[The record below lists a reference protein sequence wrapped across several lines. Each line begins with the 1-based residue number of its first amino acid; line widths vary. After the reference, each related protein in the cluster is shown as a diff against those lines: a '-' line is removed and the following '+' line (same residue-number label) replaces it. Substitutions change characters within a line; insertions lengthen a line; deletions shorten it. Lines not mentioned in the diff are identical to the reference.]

1 VKLACVIHR
10 FGADIAGG
18 SESHCRAVALHLA
31 QSHDVTVLTS
41 CAHDHVTWENHY
53 SEGESTDGPLR
64 VRRFP
69 AVRRRDLARF
79 RDISRKVF
87 SGRGSAEE
95 QEEWFRENGPLVPAL
110 LDDLRARGGEYD
122 RVLFWSYRYFPTYF
136 GLPLVADRAILLP
149 TAEEDPLIRAA
160 ALERFFALPAGYLF
174 LTPEEQELV
183 SERAPIRVPSAV
195 IGCGIDP
202 AETETGSGRVLCESS
217 GKTLP
222 DPVSSA
228 EPFVLYLG
236 RVDPNKG
243 CESLLRYFTR
253 YIAART
259 QHLAPSTQHLAP
271 STQHLAPSTQ
281 HLAPSTQHLA
291 PSTQHLAPST
301 QHPASSTQHPLQ
313 LVLAGPVNMPV
324 PEHPSIRTLGF
335 VADDVREALLS
346 RARVLLMPSPYESL
360 SMVVLEAW
368 NHGLP
373 VLVNARCAVLRGQ
386 VRRADGGLHYRTGAE
401 FVAALDRLLDRPDEA
416 RTLGAQGLA
425 FVEREYRWPTVVR
438 KIEDVLVRSG
448 SRASPV

>member
-1 VKLACVIHR
+1 LKLACVIHR

-18 SESHCRAVALHLA
+18 SESHCRVVAHHLA
-31 QSHDVTVLTS
+31 DAHDVTVLTS
-41 CAHDHVTWENHY
+41 CARDHVTWENHY
-53 SEGESTDGPLR
+53 AQGESSDGRLR

-69 AVRRRDLARF
+69 VVRRRDLARF
-79 RDISRKVF
+79 RDVSRLVF
-87 SGRGSAEE
+87 SGRASNAD
-95 QEEWFRENGPLVPAL
+95 QEAWFRENGPVVPAL
-110 LDDLRARGGEYD
+110 LDELQGRGTAYD

-160 ALERFFALPAGYLF
+160 ALETFFSRPAGYLF
-174 LTPEEQELV
+174 LTPEEADLV
-183 SERAPIRVPSAV
+183 AERAPVRAPAAV

-202 AETETGSGRVLCESS
+202 VEKGSDPFSDRTSAEKGS
-217 GKTLP
+217 
-222 DPVSSA
+222 DPFSLT

-243 CESLLRYFTR
+243 CESLLHYFARYVAGRAQAPGTR
-253 YIAART
+253 
-259 QHLAPSTQHLAP
+259 
-271 STQHLAPSTQ
+271 
-281 HLAPSTQHLA
+281 
-291 PSTQHLAPST
+291 
-301 QHPASSTQHPLQ
+301 HPIQ

-324 PEHPSIRTLGF
+324 PDHPSIHVLGF
-335 VADDVREALLS
+335 VEDDVRAALLS

-401 FVAALDRLLDRPDEA
+401 FAAALDYLLDRPDEA
-416 RTLGAQGLA
+416 RALGAQGHA
-425 FVEREYRWPTVVR
+425 YVEREYRWPTVMQ
-438 KIEDVLVRSG
+438 KIETVLVG
-448 SRASPV
+448 SRN

>member
-53 SEGESTDGPLR
+53 PAGDSADGPLR

-79 RDISRKVF
+79 RDISRRVF
-87 SGRGSAEE
+87 SGRGSDED
-95 QEEWFRENGPLVPAL
+95 QDEWFRENGPAVPAL
-110 LDDLRARGGEYD
+110 LEDLRVRGSAYD

-136 GLPLVADRAILLP
+136 GLPLVADRGILLP

-160 ALERFFALPAGYLF
+160 ALERTFAHPAGYLF
-174 LTPEEQELV
+174 LTPEEADLV
-183 SERAPIRVPSAV
+183 GERVQVRVPSAV

-202 AETETGSGRVLCESS
+202 VAPSARLAELGI
-217 GKTLP
+217 P
-222 DPVSSA
+222 

-243 CESLLRYFTR
+243 CESLLHYFTR

-259 QHLAPSTQHLAP
+259 QHP
-271 STQHLAPSTQ
+271 
-281 HLAPSTQHLA
+281 
-291 PSTQHLAPST
+291 APST
-301 QHPASSTQHPLQ
+301 QHPAPSTEHPAPSTQHPAPSTQHPLQ

-324 PEHPSIRTLGF
+324 PDHPSIRTLGF

-401 FVAALDRLLDRPDEA
+401 FAAALDYLLDRPEEA
-416 RTLGAQGLA
+416 HTLGAQGLQY
-425 FVEREYRWPTVVR
+425 VEREYRWPTVVS

-448 SRASPV
+448 SRAKAV

>member
-160 ALERFFALPAGYLF
+160 ALERTFERPAGYLF
-174 LTPEEQELV
+174 LTPEEADLV
-183 SERAPIRVPSAV
+183 GERVPVRVPTAV

-202 AETETGSGRVLCESS
+202 AEGVRPLSRNSS
-217 GKTLP
+217 ERGLAP
-222 DPVSSA
+222 SA
-228 EPFVLYLG
+228 DIADPFVLYLG

-253 YIAART
+253 YMTHGRGIT
-259 QHLAPSTQHLAP
+259 
-271 STQHLAPSTQ
+271 
-281 HLAPSTQHLA
+281 
-291 PSTQHLAPST
+291 
-301 QHPASSTQHPLQ
+301 

-401 FVAALDRLLDRPDEA
+401 FVAALDHLLDRPDEA

-425 FVEREYRWPTVVR
+425 YVEREYRWPTVVR

-448 SRASPV
+448 SRASAV

>member
-18 SESHCRAVALHLA
+18 SEGHCRAIAMHLA

-53 SEGESTDGPLR
+53 AAGESADGPLR

-69 AVRRRDLARF
+69 VVRRRDLARF
-79 RDISRKVF
+79 RDISRTVF
-87 SGRGSAEE
+87 SGRGSDED

-110 LDDLRARGGEYD
+110 LEDLRARGTDFD

-136 GLPLVADRAILLP
+136 GLPLVADRAVLLP

-160 ALERFFALPAGYLF
+160 ALERTFERPAGYLF
-174 LTPEEQELV
+174 LTPEEADLV
-183 SERAPIRVPSAV
+183 GERVDVRVPSAV

-202 AETETGSGRVLCESS
+202 LQGGPFAAAQGGHTGRP
-217 GKTLP
+217 LP
-222 DPVSSA
+222 DGVGD
-228 EPFVLYLG
+228 PFVLYLG

-253 YIAART
+253 YVAEGRALTLI
-259 QHLAPSTQHLAP
+259 
-271 STQHLAPSTQ
+271 
-281 HLAPSTQHLA
+281 
-291 PSTQHLAPST
+291 
-301 QHPASSTQHPLQ
+301 
-313 LVLAGPVNMPV
+313 LAGPVNMPV

-401 FVAALDRLLDRPDEA
+401 FVAALDYLLDRPDEA

-425 FVEREYRWPTVVR
+425 YVEREYRWPTVVQ
-438 KIEDVLVRSG
+438 KVETVLARVG
-448 SRASPV
+448 TLG

>member
-1 VKLACVIHR
+1 M
-10 FGADIAGG
+10 
-18 SESHCRAVALHLA
+18 
-31 QSHDVTVLTS
+31 
-41 CAHDHVTWENHY
+41 
-53 SEGESTDGPLR
+53 DGPLR

-69 AVRRRDLARF
+69 VVRRRDLARF

-136 GLPLVADRAILLP
+136 GLPLVADRAVLLP

-174 LTPEEQELV
+174 LTPEEAVLV
-183 SERAPIRVPSAV
+183 SERVPVRAPAEV

-202 AETETGSGRVLCESS
+202 VRGGHMGPPLQTGVGADPRVGPEVLERLAIS
-217 GKTLP
+217 
-222 DPVSSA
+222 D
-228 EPFVLYLG
+228 PFVLYLG

-253 YIAART
+253 YIRDRT
-259 QHLAPSTQHLAP
+259 QHS
-271 STQHLAPSTQ
+271 
-281 HLAPSTQHLA
+281 
-291 PSTQHLAPST
+291 APST
-301 QHPASSTQHPLQ
+301 QHPIQ

-335 VADDVREALLS
+335 VADDVRETLLS

-401 FVAALDRLLDRPDEA
+401 FVATLDRLLDRPDEA

-425 FVEREYRWPTVVR
+425 YVEREYRWPTVVR

-448 SRASPV
+448 SRASAV

>member
-18 SESHCRAVALHLA
+18 SESHCRATALHLA

-53 SEGESTDGPLR
+53 PAGESADGPLR

-79 RDISRKVF
+79 RDISRRVF
-87 SGRGSAEE
+87 SGRGSAED
-95 QEEWFRENGPLVPAL
+95 QEEWFRENGPVVPAL
-110 LDDLRARGGEYD
+110 VDELGARGREYD

-160 ALERFFALPAGYLF
+160 ALEPLFALPAGYLF
-174 LTPEEQELV
+174 LTPEEEALV
-183 SERAPIRVPSAV
+183 AERAPVRAPSAV

-202 AETETGSGRVLCESS
+202 VRGGHTGPPLR
-217 GKTLP
+217 
-222 DPVSSA
+222 DIA
-228 EPFVLYLG
+228 DPFVLYLG

-243 CESLLRYFTR
+243 CESLLHYFSRY
-253 YIAART
+253 AARGRHVT
-259 QHLAPSTQHLAP
+259 
-271 STQHLAPSTQ
+271 
-281 HLAPSTQHLA
+281 
-291 PSTQHLAPST
+291 
-301 QHPASSTQHPLQ
+301 

-324 PEHPSIRTLGF
+324 PEHPSIRALGL
-335 VADDVREALLS
+335 VSDEVREALLA
-346 RARVLLMPSPYESL
+346 RAKVLVMPSPYESL
-360 SMVVLEAW
+360 SMVLLEAW

-373 VLVNARCAVLRGQ
+373 ALVNARCAVLRGQ

-401 FVAALDRLLDRPDEA
+401 FAAGLDYLLDRPDEA
-416 RTLGAQGLA
+416 RALGGQGLA
-425 FVEREYRWPTVVR
+425 YLEREYRWPAVMR
-438 KIEDVLVRSG
+438 KIEDVLARSG
-448 SRASPV
+448 ARVGAV

>member
-160 ALERFFALPAGYLF
+160 VLERTFERPAGYLF
-174 LTPEEQELV
+174 LTPEEADLV
-183 SERAPIRVPSAV
+183 GERVPVRVPTAV

-202 AETETGSGRVLCESS
+202 AEGVRPLSRNSS
-217 GKTLP
+217 ERGLAP
-222 DPVSSA
+222 SA
-228 EPFVLYLG
+228 DIADPFVLYLG

-253 YIAART
+253 YMTHGRGIT
-259 QHLAPSTQHLAP
+259 
-271 STQHLAPSTQ
+271 
-281 HLAPSTQHLA
+281 
-291 PSTQHLAPST
+291 
-301 QHPASSTQHPLQ
+301 

-401 FVAALDRLLDRPDEA
+401 FVAALDHLLDRPDEA
-416 RTLGAQGLA
+416 RTLGTQGLA
-425 FVEREYRWPTVVR
+425 YVEREYRWPTVVR

-448 SRASPV
+448 SRASAV

>member
-53 SEGESTDGPLR
+53 PEGESTDGPLR
-64 VRRFP
+64 IRRFP

-95 QEEWFRENGPLVPAL
+95 QDEWFRENGPLVPAL

-136 GLPLVADRAILLP
+136 GLPLVADRAVLLP

-160 ALERFFALPAGYLF
+160 ALERTFERPAGYLF
-174 LTPEEQELV
+174 LTPEEADLV
-183 SERAPIRVPSAV
+183 GERVPVRVPAEV

-202 AETETGSGRVLCESS
+202 AEGVRPLSRNSS
-217 GKTLP
+217 EKGLTTSA
-222 DPVSSA
+222 DIA

-253 YIAART
+253 YVNGGRAIT
-259 QHLAPSTQHLAP
+259 
-271 STQHLAPSTQ
+271 
-281 HLAPSTQHLA
+281 
-291 PSTQHLAPST
+291 
-301 QHPASSTQHPLQ
+301 

-425 FVEREYRWPTVVR
+425 YLEREYRWPTVVR

-448 SRASPV
+448 SRASAV

>member
-1 VKLACVIHR
+1 
-10 FGADIAGG
+10 
-18 SESHCRAVALHLA
+18 VALHLA

-53 SEGESTDGPLR
+53 PAGESADGRLR
-64 VRRFP
+64 IRRFP

-87 SGRGSAEE
+87 SGRGSDDD
-95 QEEWFRENGPLVPAL
+95 QDEWFRENGPLVPAL
-110 LDDLRARGGEYD
+110 LDELRARGGEYD

-136 GLPLVADRAILLP
+136 GVPLVADRAILLP

-160 ALERFFALPAGYLF
+160 ALERMFERPAGYLF
-174 LTPEEQELV
+174 LTPEEADLV
-183 SERAPIRVPSAV
+183 GERVAVRVPSAV

-202 AETETGSGRVLCESS
+202 VAPSARLAELGI
-217 GKTLP
+217 P
-222 DPVSSA
+222 

-243 CESLLRYFTR
+243 CESLLHYFTR
-253 YIAART
+253 YIDART
-259 QHLAPSTQHLAP
+259 QHSAPGTR
-271 STQHLAPSTQ
+271 
-281 HLAPSTQHLA
+281 
-291 PSTQHLAPST
+291 
-301 QHPASSTQHPLQ
+301 HPLQ

-324 PEHPSIRTLGF
+324 PDHPSIRTLGF

-401 FVAALDRLLDRPDEA
+401 FAAALDYLLDRPDQA

-425 FVEREYRWPTVVR
+425 YVEREYRWPTVVT

-448 SRASPV
+448 SRANAV

>member
-160 ALERFFALPAGYLF
+160 ALERTFERPAGYLF
-174 LTPEEQELV
+174 LTPEEADLV
-183 SERAPIRVPSAV
+183 GERVPVRVPAEV

-202 AETETGSGRVLCESS
+202 AEGVRPLSRNSGERGL
-217 GKTLP
+217 TP
-222 DPVSSA
+222 SA
-228 EPFVLYLG
+228 PEALARLAISDPFVLYLG

-253 YIAART
+253 YIRDRT
-259 QHLAPSTQHLAP
+259 QHP
-271 STQHLAPSTQ
+271 
-281 HLAPSTQHLA
+281 
-291 PSTQHLAPST
+291 APST
-301 QHPASSTQHPLQ
+301 QHPTPSTQHPIQ
-313 LVLAGPVNMPV
+313 LVLAGPVNMPI

-425 FVEREYRWPTVVR
+425 YVELQYRWPTVVR
-438 KIEDVLVRSG
+438 KIENVLVRSG
-448 SRASPV
+448 SRASAV

>member
-1 VKLACVIHR
+1 VRLACVIHR

-53 SEGESTDGPLR
+53 PAGESADGPLR

-79 RDISRKVF
+79 RDISRRVF
-87 SGRGSAEE
+87 SGRGSDEDQE
-95 QEEWFRENGPLVPAL
+95 QWFRENGPLVPAL

-160 ALERFFALPAGYLF
+160 ALEPFFALPAGYLF
-174 LTPEEQELV
+174 LTPEEEALV
-183 SERAPIRVPSAV
+183 GERAPVRAPSVV

-202 AETETGSGRVLCESS
+202 IRGGRLRAVGASPSLADARGPSGRAEAGRIDAPLRT
-217 GKTLP
+217 GAGA
-222 DPVSSA
+222 DPHVGQDA
-228 EPFVLYLG
+228 LERLGITGPFVLYLG

-253 YIAART
+253 YVGAGSAVT
-259 QHLAPSTQHLAP
+259 
-271 STQHLAPSTQ
+271 
-281 HLAPSTQHLA
+281 
-291 PSTQHLAPST
+291 
-301 QHPASSTQHPLQ
+301 

-346 RARVLLMPSPYESL
+346 RACVLLMPSPYESL

-401 FVAALDRLLDRPDEA
+401 FAAALDYLLDRQDEA
-416 RTLGAQGLA
+416 RTLGSQGLA
-425 FVEREYRWPTVVR
+425 YVEREYRWPTVVA
-438 KIEDVLVRSG
+438 KIEDVLMRVG
-448 SRASPV
+448 SLA

>member
-1 VKLACVIHR
+1 MKLACVIHR

-53 SEGESTDGPLR
+53 PAGESADGPLR
-64 VRRFP
+64 VRRFL

-87 SGRGSAEE
+87 SGRGSDED
-95 QEEWFRENGPLVPAL
+95 QDEWFRENGPLVPAL
-110 LDDLRARGGEYD
+110 LEDLRARGSEYD

-160 ALERFFALPAGYLF
+160 ALERTFEHPAGYLF
-174 LTPEEQELV
+174 LTPEEADLV
-183 SERAPIRVPSAV
+183 GERVPVRVPAAV

-202 AETETGSGRVLCESS
+202 VAPGARLAELGIS
-217 GKTLP
+217 
-222 DPVSSA
+222 D
-228 EPFVLYLG
+228 PFVLYLG

-243 CESLLRYFTR
+243 CESLLRYFMR
-253 YIAART
+253 YIDAR
-259 QHLAPSTQHLAP
+259 
-271 STQHLAPSTQ
+271 
-281 HLAPSTQHLA
+281 
-291 PSTQHLAPST
+291 T
-301 QHPASSTQHPLQ
+301 QHPASSTEHPLR

-324 PEHPSIRTLGF
+324 PDHPAVRTLGF

-401 FVAALDRLLDRPDEA
+401 FAAALDYLLDRPDA
-416 RTLGAQGLA
+416 SQTLGSQGLA
-425 FVEREYRWPTVVR
+425 YVEREYRWPTVVG
-438 KIEDVLVRSG
+438 KIEDILVRSG
-448 SRASPV
+448 SRVNAV

>member
-53 SEGESTDGPLR
+53 PEGESADGPLR

-87 SGRGSAEE
+87 SGRGSDED
-95 QEEWFRENGPLVPAL
+95 QEEWFRENGPVVPAL
-110 LDDLRARGGEYD
+110 LDELRAHGREYD

-160 ALERFFALPAGYLF
+160 ALERTFDHPAGYLF
-174 LTPEEQELV
+174 LTPEEADLV
-183 SERAPIRVPSAV
+183 GERVAVRVPSAV

-202 AETETGSGRVLCESS
+202 VPEPPSVPPLRHDDTWDPDSILRLVGVQSS
-217 GKTLP
+217 
-222 DPVSSA
+222 
-228 EPFVLYLG
+228 FVLYLG

-243 CESLLRYFTR
+243 CEALLRYFSR
-253 YIAART
+253 YVSAGRPIT
-259 QHLAPSTQHLAP
+259 
-271 STQHLAPSTQ
+271 
-281 HLAPSTQHLA
+281 
-291 PSTQHLAPST
+291 
-301 QHPASSTQHPLQ
+301 
-313 LVLAGPVNMPV
+313 LVLAGPLNMPV
-324 PEHPSIRTLGF
+324 PHHPAVRALGF
-335 VADDVREALLS
+335 VDDDVRQALLA
-346 RARVLLMPSPYESL
+346 RAKALIMPSPYESL

-401 FVAALDRLLDRPDEA
+401 FAAALDYLLDRPDQA

-425 FVEREYRWPTVVR
+425 YLEREYRWPTVVS
-438 KIEDVLVRSG
+438 KIEDVLVRTG
-448 SRASPV
+448 SRANAV